1 MRLPASGQARS
12 YVLLASGDRFAV
24 NSDQI
29 RRAFIDFFL
38 AREHKAIPSS
48 SLVPHGDPTLLFTS
62 AGMVQFKPYFMG
74 LAEPPAPRM
83 TSVQKC
89 FRTSDVEKVGNYG
102 HLTFFEMLGN
112 FSVGDYFKDEAIA
125 WAWEL
130 VTKDIGLP
138 PERLWATVF
147 LDDDEAF
154 ELWRKQGVPA
164 ERIMRYGEDENYW
177 FSGETGPCGPCS
189 EIHYDFGPQTG
200 CGQPDCQPSHTCG
213 RFVELWNLVFMTYY
227 QQEDG
232 SRTPL
237 PKKNID
243 TGAGLER
250 WAVVLQGKDNLYD
263 TDLFRPIV
271 ARVEEISAQ
280 AYDGADEATR
290 RAMRVVAEHA
300 RAAAFLIA
308 DGVIPSNEGRGYVL
322 RRLLRRAVYFATR
335 VGDAHARAWLRPVS
349 ESVIDLMSDAYPEL
363 AQRRQFIERVVEA
376 EEEKFRQTLEAGLRL
391 LRTDLLGWRAPLL
404 SQLERVEQAVE
415 TPFRPLQQSGAMIN
429 ALQTASRH
437 MDAAEEAIA
446 QISGPIQ
453 KAAQEAAEATVS
465 PLRDLRAHLPEIA
478 SRGSAALQD
487 ALREALRASFP
498 AARQVSGRE
507 AFILHDTYGFPK
519 ELTAEV
525 AAEQGFTVD
534 DDGFE
539 REMAVQRERARAAT
553 RFEVEEA
560 QFQAY
565 ASLAHIQPR
574 FLGYETLRHETT
586 VAGIIGSAGV
596 AEVAEEEQEVEVV
609 LLETPFYAEAGGQVG
624 DQGEIVGEGGRMAV
638 EDTCY
643 AAEELIVHRGRIL
656 EGRIALND
664 AVTARVDTARRA
676 DIMRNHTAT
685 HLLQA
690 ALRGVLG
697 EHVRQS
703 GSLVAPDRLRFDFTH
718 IQATT
723 PEELQRIEAEV
734 NEKIRADIPAET
746 HYAPYEEAV
755 AAGAMALFGEKY
767 AAQVRVVE
775 VGEANDEGRYSMELC
790 GGTHCTRTGQIGQ
803 FVIVAEESIGA
814 GLRRIEALTGRGA
827 EQYVRQQLATLE
839 KVSRRLG
846 GTPAEL
852 EERLDSLTRELES
865 LRKRL
870 QALERRASRDEA
882 RGLVAKY
889 DRLPRPVAVVE
900 RVSVSQAE
908 AMREMGDQL
917 RSQLGSAFV
926 VLGAVV
932 NQKPAFVAMGTAD
945 VAGIIH
951 AGEFIKKVASV
962 TGGGGGGRPDMAQAG
977 GKDPARLDEAL
988 RLAASLVEEA
998 LAPARTSTPYEGG
1011 DRS

>member
-1 MRLPASGQARS
+1 M
-12 YVLLASGDRFAV
+12 
-24 NSDQI
+24 NSDDI
-29 RRAFIDFFL
+29 RRAFSDFFV

-112 FSVGDYFKDEAIA
+112 FSVGDYFKEGAIA

-130 VTKDIGLP
+130 LTKEMDLP

-271 ARVEEISAQ
+271 ARVEEISGQ
-280 AYDGADEATR
+280 AYDRADEATR

-404 SQLERVEQAVE
+404 SQLERIEQAVE

-429 ALQTASRH
+429 ALQTASRQ
-437 MDAAEEAIA
+437 MAEAEEIIA
-446 QISGPIQ
+446 QVSSFIQ
-453 KAAQEAAEATVS
+453 KATQEAAEAALR
-465 PLRDLRAHLPEIA
+465 PLRDVHVHLAEIA

-487 ALREALRASFP
+487 ALREALRTSFP
-498 AARQVSGRE
+498 AVRQVSGRE

-534 DDGFE
+534 EEGFE
-539 REMAVQRERARAAT
+539 REMAAQRERARAAT

-565 ASLAHIQPR
+565 ASLSHIQTR
-574 FLGYETLRHETT
+574 FLGYETLRHHTT
-586 VAGIIGSAGV
+586 VAGIIGPAGV
-596 AEVAEEEQEVEVV
+596 AEAAEEGQEVEVV

-624 DQGEIVGEGGRMAV
+624 DQGEILGEDGRMAV
-638 EDTCY
+638 EDTRY

-656 EGRIALND
+656 EGRITLND
-664 AVTARVDTARRA
+664 TVTAQVDAARRA

-685 HLLQA
+685 HLLHA

-734 NEKIRADIPAET
+734 NEKIRDDIPAET
-746 HYAPYEEAV
+746 HYTSYEEAV
-755 AAGAMALFGEKY
+755 SAGAMALFGEKY
-767 AAQVRVVE
+767 ADRVRVVE
-775 VGEANDEGRYSMELC
+775 TGAELRVQCPQCGAPYVVEAGAEVKVWCPRCGAPYTQVVQAGAEGRYSMELC
-790 GGTHCTRTGQIGQ
+790 GGTHCLRTGQIGQ
-803 FVIVAEESIGA
+803 FVIVSEESIGA
-814 GLRRIEALTGRGA
+814 GLRRIEAFTGHGA
-827 EQYVRQQLATLE
+827 EDYVRQQLATLE
-839 KVSRRLG
+839 RVSRRLG

-870 QALERRASRDEA
+870 QTLERRASRDEA
-882 RGLVAKY
+882 RALLAKY
-889 DRLPRPVAVVE
+889 DQLPRPVAVVE
-900 RVSVSQAE
+900 RVSVSGAE

-945 VAGIIH
+945 VVGLIH
-951 AGEFIKKVASV
+951 A
-962 TGGGGGGRPDMAQAG
+962 
-977 GKDPARLDEAL
+977 
-988 RLAASLVEEA
+988 
-998 LAPARTSTPYEGG
+998 
-1011 DRS
+1011 